1 MRKISRQASYEFYN
15 GGRFNKS
22 NTKVMNGR
30 MFLFGN
36 CIAEYI
42 NDFVIAFTMAGY
54 PTVTTR
60 ERLHTLGIPI
70 RQVNGEQ
77 YVGEYPIDPN
87 KWYRYT
93 KEPIESITCIS

>member
-15 GGRFNKS
+15 GGKFNKS
-22 NTKVMNGR
+22 NTKVMNRR
-30 MFLFGN
+30 MFLFGH

-42 NDFVIAFTMAGY
+42 NDYAIAFTMAGY

-70 RQVNGEQ
+70 RQVKGKQ
-77 YVGEYPIDPN
+77 YVDEYLIDPN
-87 KWYRYT
+87 KWYRYDR
-93 KEPIESITCIS
+93 IRRCIAPCTS

>member
-42 NDFVIAFTMAGY
+42 NGYVIAFTMAGY

-60 ERLHTLGIPI
+60 ERLNTLGIPI
-70 RQVNGEQ
+70 RQVKGEQ
-77 YVGEYPIDPN
+77 YVDEYQIDPN
-87 KWYRYT
+87 KWYRYD
-93 KEPIESITCIS
+93 KMNRCVAPCVS